1 VAATVP
7 LENLYDKTKSMYKL
21 VILASMR
28 ALELN
33 AGATHLAE
41 VETDKVA
48 QIALK
53 EIEDEKISYKNK
65 KASK

>member
-1 VAATVP
+1 
-7 LENLYDKTKSMYKL
+7 MYKL